1 MGSSCSIPRPGRAC
15 SSYLLEGANRA
26 VLADLGSGAFANL
39 RRYREPESLDAIVI
53 SHMHADHFIDVVP
66 MRYALKYGDRSND
79 RRVPIYL
86 PPGGEATLRALVGAF
101 ARETGDDFLGEVFDI
116 RTYDPRAVLALGEL
130 AVRFAPTSH
139 YITTFALRFESGA
152 TSFVYSADTAPDEGV
167 VKLATAADAF
177 LCEST
182 LSVAGEAERPRGHS
196 SAREAGA
203 MAARAGAA
211 RLLLTHYP
219 ASADVRELEAS
230 ARAGFAG
237 PVHVVD
243 DGFRLALGGE
253 VGVSTERR

>member
-1 MGSSCSIPRPGRAC
+1 M
-15 SSYLLEGANRA
+15 

-39 RRYREPESLDAIVI
+39 RRYREPETLDAIVI

-79 RRVPIYL
+79 RRIPLYL
-86 PPGGEATLRALVGAF
+86 PPGGEATLHALVGAF
-101 ARETGDDFLGEVFDI
+101 AKETGDDFLGEVFEI
-116 RTYDPRAVLALGEL
+116 RTYDPGESLAVGDL

-152 TSFVYSADTAPDEGV
+152 VSFVYSADTAPDEAV
-167 VKLATAADAF
+167 VALATGADAF

-182 LSVAGEAERPRGHS
+182 LSVAGEADRPRGHS
-196 SAREAGA
+196 SAREAGS
-203 MAARAGAA
+203 MAARAGVAC
-211 RLLLTHYP
+211 LLLTHYP
-219 ASADVRELEAS
+219 ASANVVDLEAS

-237 PVHVVD
+237 AVHVVD
-243 DGFRLALGGE
+243 DGFEIALGGE